1 MDEIEGLTTR
11 GRETGVRKLM
21 ATNLLKRFESS
32 VHSFRVTLKR
42 VYGYMDDTVK
52 VIDKYEQHRAEHKSL
67 GMFDRIDADVFDE
80 GFDLDRDDAE
90 EIEFT
95 TQGKTQFALS
105 DMDWKSWRS
114 YIQADMRVIEGLL
127 AMIRDIDPE
136 HDAKLQRL
144 YQTIR
149 DKQERPINEG
159 NRRILVFTAFAD
171 TADYLYEHVSEYA
184 QPLGL
189 ETAEVTGSRPGRCTV
204 KKVGGDMGDILACF
218 SPESKE
224 RGVTDPGLSDCDID
238 ILIATDCISEGQN
251 LQDCDMMVNYDIHWN
266 PVRIVQ
272 RFGRVDRIGS
282 TNQRIQLVNYW
293 PDMDLDKY
301 LRLKDRVEA
310 RMRLT
315 VMTSTGDDDYI
326 NENEH
331 GDLAYRE
338 KQLKQMQTE
347 IPDLEDVEGGIS
359 ITDLG
364 LNEFRM
370 DLVEYHK
377 KNPDIKHVPHRH
389 QRHRAGNGS
398 RHPVRIEEREQRRQ
412 HRRQKPDSPLL
423 PRVRERRRAGGV
435 RASGAQGVPQPD
447 ALPVQGQNTIRSC
460 APRTTRPRATARTCA
475 TPPQCWRRQWAA
487 SSSRTS
493 GRRWTAFSATG

>member
-159 NRRILVFTAFAD
+159 TV
-171 TADYLYEHVSEYA
+171 
-184 QPLGL
+184 
-189 ETAEVTGSRPGRCTV
+189 GSSCSPRSPIPPTICTS
-204 KKVGGDMGDILACF
+204 MSANTP
-218 SPESKE
+218 SPSA
-224 RGVTDPGLSDCDID
+224 L
-238 ILIATDCISEGQN
+238 
-251 LQDCDMMVNYDIHWN
+251 
-266 PVRIVQ
+266 
-272 RFGRVDRIGS
+272 
-282 TNQRIQLVNYW
+282 
-293 PDMDLDKY
+293 
-301 LRLKDRVEA
+301 
-310 RMRLT
+310 
-315 VMTSTGDDDYI
+315 
-326 NENEH
+326 
-331 GDLAYRE
+331 
-338 KQLKQMQTE
+338 
-347 IPDLEDVEGGIS
+347 
-359 ITDLG
+359 
-364 LNEFRM
+364 
-370 DLVEYHK
+370 
-377 KNPDIKHVPHRH
+377 
-389 QRHRAGNGS
+389 
-398 RHPVRIEEREQRRQ
+398 
-412 HRRQKPDSPLL
+412 
-423 PRVRERRRAGGV
+423 RRR
-435 RASGAQGVPQPD
+435 R
-447 ALPVQGQNTIRSC
+447 
-460 APRTTRPRATARTCA
+460 
-475 TPPQCWRRQWAA
+475 
-487 SSSRTS
+487 
-493 GRRWTAFSATG
+493 

>member
-218 SPESKE
+218 SPESK
-224 RGVTDPGLSDCDID
+224 
-238 ILIATDCISEGQN
+238 
-251 LQDCDMMVNYDIHWN
+251 
-266 PVRIVQ
+266 
-272 RFGRVDRIGS
+272 
-282 TNQRIQLVNYW
+282 
-293 PDMDLDKY
+293 
-301 LRLKDRVEA
+301 
-310 RMRLT
+310 
-315 VMTSTGDDDYI
+315 
-326 NENEH
+326 
-331 GDLAYRE
+331 
-338 KQLKQMQTE
+338 
-347 IPDLEDVEGGIS
+347 
-359 ITDLG
+359 
-364 LNEFRM
+364 
-370 DLVEYHK
+370 
-377 KNPDIKHVPHRH
+377 
-389 QRHRAGNGS
+389 
-398 RHPVRIEEREQRRQ
+398 
-412 HRRQKPDSPLL
+412 
-423 PRVRERRRAGGV
+423 
-435 RASGAQGVPQPD
+435 
-447 ALPVQGQNTIRSC
+447 
-460 APRTTRPRATARTCA
+460 
-475 TPPQCWRRQWAA
+475 
-487 SSSRTS
+487 
-493 GRRWTAFSATG
+493 